1 LNNLFLERNCLISA
15 NKLYRWSLSYKI
27 SKSKKEIIFIG
38 LNPSL
43 SDEFFLD
50 NTTKKIIKISK
61 NNNYGKVKL
70 INLFALISSKP
81 EKLFNHKNP
90 VGYLNNNHI
99 YKNLKHWS
107 ENKNCDLWLGWGN
120 KGKFLNRNKRISK
133 KIMQYNSIRKNNF
146 DNPLGPLLIKKTIK
160 DNPIHPLYCSDY
172 SILQLFLV
180 SKAQMQNSIFS
191 YSDKYVLISIC

>member
-1 LNNLFLERNCLISA
+1 MTYLLRKIKNFISNLNNLKNLFLERNCLISA

-27 SKSKKEIIFIG
+27 SKSTKEIIFIG

-43 SDEFFLD
+43 SDEVFLD

-146 DNPLGPLLIKKTIK
+146 DNSLGPLLIKKTIK
-160 DNPIHPLYCSDY
+160 DNPIHPLYCSDN
-172 SILQLFLV
+172 SILQ
-180 SKAQMQNSIFS
+180 S
-191 YSDKYVLISIC
+191 YF

>member
-1 LNNLFLERNCLISA
+1 MKNLFLERNCLISA
-15 NKLYRWSLSYKI
+15 NKIYRWSLSYKI

-43 SDEFFLD
+43 SDAVFLD

-70 INLFALISSKP
+70 INLFALISSNP
-81 EKLFNHKNP
+81 ARLFNHKNP

-99 YKNLKHWS
+99 FKNLKHWS

-160 DNPIHPLYCSDY
+160 DNPIHPLYCSDN
-172 SILQLFLV
+172 SIL
-180 SKAQMQNSIFS
+180 KAVKKI
-191 YSDKYVLISIC
+191 

>member
-1 LNNLFLERNCLISA
+1 LKNFFLERNCLISA

-27 SKSKKEIIFIG
+27 SQSTKEIIFIG

-70 INLFALISSKP
+70 INLFALISSNP
-81 EKLFNHKNP
+81 ERLFNHKNP
-90 VGYLNNNHI
+90 VGYLNNNYI

-120 KGKFLNRNKRISK
+120 KGKFLNRNKKIAK
-133 KIMQYNSIRKNNF
+133 KIMQYNLIRKNNF
-146 DNPLGPLLIKKTIK
+146 GKPLGPLFIKKTIK
-160 DNPIHPLYCSDY
+160 DNPIHPLYCSDN
-172 SILQLFLV
+172 SIL
-180 SKAQMQNSIFS
+180 KAVKKI
-191 YSDKYVLISIC
+191 

>member
-1 LNNLFLERNCLISA
+1 MNNLFLERNCLISA

-43 SDEFFLD
+43 SDAVFLD

-70 INLFALISSKP
+70 INLFALISSNP
-81 EKLFNHKNP
+81 ARLLNHKNP

-99 YKNLKHWS
+99 FKNLKYWS
-107 ENKNCDLWLGWGN
+107 ENKNCDLWMGWGN
-120 KGKFLNRNKRISK
+120 KGTFLKRDQKIFK
-133 KIMQYNSIRKNNF
+133 KIMNFYSIKKEKF
-146 DNPLGPLLIKKTIK
+146 MDPLAPLFIKKTK
-160 DNPIHPLYCSDY
+160 QENPIHPLYCSDN
-172 SILQLFLV
+172 SVLQV
-180 SKAQMQNSIFS
+180 ESS
-191 YSDKYVLISIC
+191 

>member
-1 LNNLFLERNCLISA
+1 MKNFFLERNCLISA

-43 SDEFFLD
+43 SDEVFLD

-70 INLFALISSKP
+70 INLFALISSKS
-81 EKLFNHKNP
+81 EKLFKHKNP

-120 KGKFLNRNKRISK
+120 KGKFLNRNKRILK

-160 DNPIHPLYCSDY
+160 DNPIHPLYCSDN
-172 SILQLFLV
+172 SIL
-180 SKAQMQNSIFS
+180 KAV
-191 YSDKYVLISIC
+191 KTL